1 MVGMLQFK
9 KVHNLLVIVI
19 LQGLVSRLFSTVVER
34 EREEFSTVV
43 EREREEKERK
53 AETEKHVMLLTI

>member
-19 LQGLVSRLFSTVVER
+19 LQGLVSRLISTIIER
-34 EREEFSTVV
+34 ERRK
-43 EREREEKERK
+43 REKGR
-53 AETEKHVMLLTI
+53 ETEKHVMLLTI

>member
-19 LQGLVSRLFSTVVER
+19 LQGLVSRLISTII
-34 EREEFSTVV
+34 

-53 AETEKHVMLLTI
+53 AERRRNMSCC